1 MKYNKN
7 LLEKR
12 KTKFKFILLFQKFL
26 EKNQLLHDMQKEKK
40 YKYTK
45 EGQIETRIGCKII
58 KTKINFYE
66 PRKKTNV

>member
-1 MKYNKN
+1 
-7 LLEKR
+7 
-12 KTKFKFILLFQKFL
+12 
-26 EKNQLLHDMQKEKK
+26 MQKEKK

-66 PRKKTNV
+66 PRKKTNVWYILFQIIHPNEKD